1 MVDSARRPIGLD
13 PSSAGGRSLN
23 DVMKATTTPPVPS
36 KQPWKTSRRW
46 SKDLARRYR
55 QTGQPFPPPQNASY
69 WVASRSPLA
78 SLTFVLPLIV
88 IYEGWAAWAGTE
100 ASTSF
105 VRTGADH
112 WVRQFVATLGLPL
125 AGLAPLAIIVGL
137 IAWHVGERDSRLPR
151 PWHVSLMLMESLFLA
166 VVLIGVSRLLDHAI
180 SGLEEHRFLLQ
191 AASPSA
197 DSLGLLVGFLGAGL
211 YEEALFRLAL
221 IPLLY
226 KLLRLLQSPDLLAG
240 TLAVTGSSL
249 VFALAHHVGQSVEVF
264 TWYVFFFRWMAGLFF
279 AGLFLFRGFGIA
291 VGAHA
296 AYDVMVGWLDWHLY

>member
-1 MVDSARRPIGLD
+1 MRTP
-13 PSSAGGRSLN
+13 
-23 DVMKATTTPPVPS
+23 TTPPVSS
-36 KQPWKTSRRW
+36 KRPWNTPRRW
-46 SKDLARRYR
+46 PNDLARGGRYR
-55 QTGQPFPPPQNASY
+55 RHGQHFRALENASY
-69 WVASRSPLA
+69 WSASRTPLA
-78 SLTFVLPLIV
+78 SLTFVLPLIAV
-88 IYEGWAAWAGTE
+88 YEGWAAWAGSD
-100 ASTSF
+100 ASNSF

-112 WVRQFVATLGLPL
+112 WVRQLVASFGLPL
-125 AGLAPLAIIVGL
+125 ASLAPLAIILGL
-137 IAWHVGERDSRLPR
+137 LAWHLGDRNSSLPR
-151 PWHVSLMLMESLFLA
+151 PWHVSVMLLESLFLA
-166 VVLIGVSRLLDHAI
+166 VVLIGVSRLLNHAI
-180 SGLEEHRFLLQ
+180 SDLESHQFLLQ
-191 AASPSA
+191 AAPPPA

-226 KLLRLLQSPDLLAG
+226 KLLRLLQSPELLAG

-249 VFALAHHVGQSVEVF
+249 IFALAHHVGPSVEVF